1 MAPSISLT
9 NSIVLNYISFQRWM
23 NCKVIHSPPISIVH
37 WGSNALLFRKDLDYC
52 GLLSGSDTVSKRNKR
67 QFSLLKLLHITQ
79 ISKNHRSPD
88 FKLKCDSYQ
97 WPSPLSDY
105 NFFRI
110 ACDNHLIKASKFYDM
125 IFNFFQIV
133 NKWMSHSYLINI

>member
-79 ISKNHRSPD
+79 ISKNHRSSNFP
-88 FKLKCDSYQ
+88 KLEV
-97 WPSPLSDY
+97 WFLSVTVTSIRLQ
-105 NFFRI
+105 F
-110 ACDNHLIKASKFYDM
+110 
-125 IFNFFQIV
+125 FFQLLVITALSRLV
-133 NKWMSHSYLINI
+133 NFTIWFSTFSK